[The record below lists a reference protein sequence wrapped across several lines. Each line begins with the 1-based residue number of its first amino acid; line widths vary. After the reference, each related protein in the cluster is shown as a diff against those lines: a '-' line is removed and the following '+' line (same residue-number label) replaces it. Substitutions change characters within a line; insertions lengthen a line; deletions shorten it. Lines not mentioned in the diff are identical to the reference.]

1 MFDPCPPEIRQ
12 ADRFEV
18 GAMDSL
24 YGIRIAGW
32 HEASASGTPSFAT
45 LGAEKR
51 QPCRRWLR
59 E

>member
-1 MFDPCPPEIRQ
+1 
-12 ADRFEV
+12 
-18 GAMDSL
+18 MDSL